1 MKQTIGIINDFYGVD
16 LNMKINDVKKL
27 TKLLEDNIEVF
38 GALKMAVVV
47 DSHKSIVFPI
57 VADKFSAK
65 VNIRPFSTFGYARD
79 WILSIVE

>member
-16 LNMKINDVKKL
+16 LNMKINDVKKM

-47 DSHKSIVFPI
+47 DSHKSIVFPM
-57 VADKFSAK
+57 VGDRFSEK
-65 VNIRPFSTFGYARD
+65 INVRPFSTYESAHD
-79 WILSIVE
+79 WVLGFID